1 MTGVWV
7 SVGKEDLVSMTV
19 ACLDWECTF
28 RSILV
33 NEVYDLLMGTNLN
46 KATIGAPWKIIK
58 LASSHFCESLTY
70 ILNQSLQ
77 QGVVPD
83 ILKISKVT
91 PIDKGGEVADPTNF
105 RPISTL
111 STFNQTFKKCT
122 HKQLINYIEKQKIL
136 SQFQFGFRKG
146 HSTAEAIT
154 EIKR

>member
-1 MTGVWV
+1 M
-7 SVGKEDLVSMTV
+7 GK
-19 ACLDWECTF
+19 
-28 RSILV
+28 
-33 NEVYDLLMGTNLN
+33 NLN
-46 KATIGAPWKIIK
+46 KATIRVPRKIIK
-58 LASSHFCESLTY
+58 LASSHLCESFTY
-70 ILNQSLQ
+70 IFNQSLQ

-111 STFNQTFKKCT
+111 STFTQTFKKCT
-122 HKQLINYIEKQKIL
+122 HKQLINCIEKQKIL

-146 HSTAEAIT
+146 HSTAEAVT

>member
-1 MTGVWV
+1 M
-7 SVGKEDLVSMTV
+7 
-19 ACLDWECTF
+19 
-28 RSILV
+28 SILI
-33 NEVYDLLMGTNLN
+33 TH
-46 KATIGAPWKIIK
+46 I
-58 LASSHFCESLTY
+58 F
-70 ILNQSLQ
+70 NQSLQ

-83 ILKISKVT
+83 ILNISKVT

-105 RPISTL
+105 RLISTL

-154 EIKR
+154 EMKR